1 MMSSGTAPSPASRKT
16 LCIGM
21 ATYDDFDGVYF
32 TAQSIRLYHPE
43 VTAQTEILVV
53 DNHPDGPCAA
63 ELKALEHWIDGYRY
77 FPWNRT
83 AGTSVRDLV
92 FREAH
97 AEFVLCV
104 DSHVLF
110 APGALRRL
118 IDYLDA
124 NPQTPDLLQ
133 GPLVY
138 DDLRTF
144 STHMEPRWSCGMYG
158 VWGTD
163 PRGADPDAPP
173 FEILMQGLGMFGCR
187 RSAWPGFNPRL
198 KGFGS
203 EEGYIQEKFRRA
215 GGRALCLP
223 FLRWVHRFGRPMGE
237 RYANRWE
244 DRVRNYLIVADELGR
259 DASDVVAHFREQ
271 IGADATDRI
280 VAEVAEELRN
290 PFDFFDA
297 IYCINL
303 DREGERWQSVL
314 RQFDRVGIGKR
325 VRRFA
330 AFDTPNHHVGCA
342 LSHRTIVREANTQG
356 LRNVLVFEDD
366 VILTTDV
373 LSHLN
378 IAVREIDGRDW
389 NLLYLGAC
397 RWDHRFPMVEGCT
410 RLEQA
415 GPVTTSHAV
424 AYHASIYDRI
434 LEDAPADLASMEDW
448 LKIHHGIDQYY
459 AFCISEKKL
468 LVAPV
473 VATQLAILSLESPD
487 MIERISGQIGA
498 AACPG

>member
-1 MMSSGTAPSPASRKT
+1 MSVPATPAKT

-21 ATYDDFDGVYF
+21 ATYDDYDGVYF
-32 TAQSIRLYHPE
+32 TAQSIRLHHPE
-43 VTAQTEILVV
+43 VTAQTEILVI

-63 ELKALEHWIDGYRY
+63 ELKGLEHWIEGYRY
-77 FPWNRT
+77 FPWSRT

-92 FREAH
+92 FREAN

-110 APGALRRL
+110 MPGALRRL

-124 NPQTPDLLQ
+124 NPHTPDLLQ

-138 DDLRTF
+138 DDLKTF

-173 FEILMQGLGMFGCR
+173 FEILMQGLGVFGCR
-187 RSAWPGFNPRL
+187 RAAWPGFNPRL
-198 KGFGS
+198 RGFGA

-215 GGRALCLP
+215 GGRTLCLP

-237 RYANRWE
+237 RYANCWE

-259 DASDVVAHFREQ
+259 DGADVIAHFREQ

-280 VAEVAEELRN
+280 AAAVAEELRN

-303 DREGERWQSVL
+303 DRETGRWESVM
-314 RQFDRVGIGKR
+314 RQFDRVGVGRR

-330 AFDTPNHHVGCA
+330 AFETPANHHVGCA
-342 LSHRTIVREANTQG
+342 LSHRAVVREAKAQG

-366 VILTTDV
+366 VILTTDA
-373 LSHLN
+373 LARLDT
-378 IAVREIDGRDW
+378 AVREIDGRAW
-389 NLLYLGAC
+389 NLLYLGGC
-397 RWDHRFPMVEGCT
+397 RWEHRFPMVEGCT
-410 RLEQA
+410 GLEQA
-415 GPVTTSHAV
+415 GPVTCAHAV
-424 AYHASIYDRI
+424 AYHQSIYDRI
-434 LEDAPADLASMEDW
+434 LEDAPADADSMEDW

-459 AFCISEKKL
+459 AFCLPEKKFL
-468 LVAPV
+468 LAPA
-473 VATQLAILSLESPD
+473 VATQLAILPLESAD
-487 MIERISGQIGA
+487 MVARISGQVGA
-498 AACPG
+498 AAAAE